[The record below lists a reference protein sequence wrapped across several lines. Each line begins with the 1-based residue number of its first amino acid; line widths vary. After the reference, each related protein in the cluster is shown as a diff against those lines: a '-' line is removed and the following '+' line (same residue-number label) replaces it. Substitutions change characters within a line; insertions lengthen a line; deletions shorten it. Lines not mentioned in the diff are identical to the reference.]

1 MQKPTLPRMKHDRPQ
16 PEAVVPLKQV
26 TSPANGTLGIVESG
40 RDVPFEI
47 RQVLYQYA
55 MPANAR
61 RGGHARYT
69 AEELIICI
77 QGQLHVALESASGLR
92 EHTLTSADRGIY
104 VPPLTWVRLTTQSSD
119 VVTVLLLSRPYDEAD
134 YIRDYATFR
143 ATIERL

>member
-1 MQKPTLPRMKHDRPQ
+1 MQKPTLPRMQHDRPQ

-26 TSPANGTLGIVESG
+26 PSPANGTLGIVESG

-55 MPANAR
+55 MPANAH
-61 RGGHARYT
+61 RGEHARYS

-77 QGQLHVALESASGLR
+77 RGKLHVALESAAGMR
-92 EHTLTSADRGIY
+92 EYELASADHGIY
-104 VPPLTWVRLTTQSSD
+104 VPPLTWVRLTTRSED

-134 YIRDYATFR
+134 YIRDYAAFR
-143 ATIERL
+143 ATIEQP